1 MKWNPHIHALISE
14 GGAGNH
20 TVWRPCTHFDFRFL
34 RNSFRKVLLDQLT
47 NKIGKSFCKVK
58 NEMYS
63 KHAEGFYVRA
73 KPNHCKP
80 DVTIKYI
87 SRYLGR
93 PVIATSRID
102 AYDGIM
108 LLFITPDTKIIR
120 LSPNVSLHFDFIK
133 RLIVH
138 IQKNT
143 SKCFVI
149 MVSMLKTGIKTSQ
162 MYFI

>member
-1 MKWNPHIHALISE
+1 MLLSLE

-20 TVWRPCTHFDFRFL
+20 IVWRPCTHFDFRFL
-34 RNSFRKVLLDQLT
+34 HNSFRKVLLDQLT
-47 NKIGKSFCKVK
+47 NKIGKSFVK
-58 NEMYS
+58 LKTKCIANMPKDSMFKY
-63 KHAEGFYVRA
+63 

-102 AYDGIM
+102 AYDRIM

-120 LSPNVSLHFDFIK
+120 LSPNVSLH
-133 RLIVH
+133 
-138 IQKNT
+138 
-143 SKCFVI
+143 
-149 MVSMLKTGIKTSQ
+149 
-162 MYFI
+162 

>member
-1 MKWNPHIHALISE
+1 
-14 GGAGNH
+14 
-20 TVWRPCTHFDFRFL
+20 
-34 RNSFRKVLLDQLT
+34 
-47 NKIGKSFCKVK
+47 
-58 NEMYS
+58 MYS

-102 AYDGIM
+102 AYDGDN

-120 LSPNVSLHFDFIK
+120 LSPNVSLH
-133 RLIVH
+133 LI
-138 IQKNT
+138 
-143 SKCFVI
+143 S
-149 MVSMLKTGIKTSQ
+149 
-162 MYFI
+162 